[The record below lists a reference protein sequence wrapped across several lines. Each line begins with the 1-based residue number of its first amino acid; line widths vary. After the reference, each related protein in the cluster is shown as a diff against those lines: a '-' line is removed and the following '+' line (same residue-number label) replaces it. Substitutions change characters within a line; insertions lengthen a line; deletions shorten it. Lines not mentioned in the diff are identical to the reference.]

1 VKNYVNMKLKLAT
14 KVEVKDSPGKGLG
27 VFATDYI
34 LQGEVIEECHLVTLP
49 IPNGKSSSLLIDYRF
64 NWPQDSETTEQVIP
78 FGNGCI
84 YNHNDDNNAIWKDH
98 PRYKVFQ
105 FIAVKNINPGE
116 EICTYYGDDDYWNER
131 SYINKL

>member
-1 VKNYVNMKLKLAT
+1 MKLKLAT

-34 LQGEVIEECHLVTLP
+34 LEGEIIEECHLITLP
-49 IPNGKSSSLLIDYRF
+49 IPNGEPSDLLINYRF
-64 NWPQDSETTEQVIP
+64 NYPQDRETSEQVIP

-84 YNHNDDNNAIWKDH
+84 YNHKDDNNAIWRDH
-98 PRYKVFQ
+98 PRYKAFQ
-105 FIAVKNINPGE
+105 FVAVKSIHPGE
-116 EICTYYGDDDYWNER
+116 EICTYYGGDDYWDER